1 MQKVFA
7 ARAKRHHA
15 NPAGGANRRTSLRKT
30 ARRRIFPDIS
40 WDWLES
46 ELNTIATRAQ
56 DPYYI
61 SEADKQVIRNEL
73 FPFWKGKSSS
83 EACDAELKK
92 AGLWDYGVGAAITDL
107 TYHMTSGGDTSP
119 GFDIILLK
127 KGVLAILAE
136 AEEHLQELDP
146 QAEDYPIRK
155 ALSVR
160 ESSPI
165 PAGWPLMPHRWQL
178 QKATRAER
186 QNYSKSPK

>member
-15 NPAGGANRRTSLRKT
+15 NPAGGADHRTSLRKT

-61 SEADKQVIRNEL
+61 SEADKRVIRNEL

-136 AEEHLQELDP
+136 AE
-146 QAEDYPIRK
+146 
-155 ALSVR
+155 
-160 ESSPI
+160 
-165 PAGWPLMPHRWQL
+165 
-178 QKATRAER
+178 
-186 QNYSKSPK
+186 

>member
-1 MQKVFA
+1 MEEVFMETHA
-7 ARAKRHHA
+7 FYLTDRLHSLKERYLKTVPSITIHRAVAFTEIAGKYPNLPA
-15 NPAGGANRRTSLRKT
+15 NLRIAKSFRRACETAPMLIQPGELIVGHPCGKPRAGAFS
-30 ARRRIFPDIS
+30 PDIS

-46 ELNTIATRAQ
+46 ELDTIATRAQ

-61 SEADKQVIRNEL
+61 SEADKRVIRNEL

-136 AEEHLQELDP
+136 AE
-146 QAEDYPIRK
+146 
-155 ALSVR
+155 
-160 ESSPI
+160 
-165 PAGWPLMPHRWQL
+165 
-178 QKATRAER
+178 
-186 QNYSKSPK
+186 

>member
-15 NPAGGANRRTSLRKT
+15 NPAGGADRRTSLRKT

-61 SEADKQVIRNEL
+61 SEADKRVIRNEL

-127 KGVLAILAE
+127 RAFSLFWQRQKSICRSWIPRRRIIPSEKRCLSGNH
-136 AEEHLQELDP
+136 HLFQ
-146 QAEDYPIRK
+146 
-155 ALSVR
+155 
-160 ESSPI
+160 
-165 PAGWPLMPHRWQL
+165 PAGRSCRIAGNFRKRPEPKGRII
-178 QKATRAER
+178 
-186 QNYSKSPK
+186 QNR

>member
-1 MQKVFA
+1 MCIGD
-7 ARAKRHHA
+7 R
-15 NPAGGANRRTSLRKT
+15 
-30 ARRRIFPDIS
+30 
-40 WDWLES
+40 
-46 ELNTIATRAQ
+46 

-61 SEADKQVIRNEL
+61 SEADKRVIRNEL

-136 AEEHLQELDP
+136 AE
-146 QAEDYPIRK
+146 
-155 ALSVR
+155 
-160 ESSPI
+160 
-165 PAGWPLMPHRWQL
+165 
-178 QKATRAER
+178 
-186 QNYSKSPK
+186 